1 MESSLRTALAGN
13 SIKPVDI
20 SILERIEHSRDVN
33 LFLDR
38 AAPGLVYHLLW
49 SHAERTPK
57 DRFLDDRYGQIC
69 LRILI
74 RLAQIIVCA
83 KNGTLEYAKIKM
95 EDAATDTEVST
106 FLAEHAVAPA
116 MGETKNTR
124 SFLTASGLV
133 GYAESQELFSNN
145 NTREIVEIL
154 RENRKSVLTL
164 YR

>member
-1 MESSLRTALAGN
+1 MESTLRTALANN

-38 AAPGLVYHLLW
+38 AAPRLVYQLLQ
-49 SHAERTPK
+49 SHAKRTPA

-74 RLAQIIVCA
+74 RLVQIIVCA

-95 EDAATDTEVST
+95 EDAVTDTEVSA
-106 FLAEHAVAPA
+106 FLAEHTAALA

-124 SFLTASGLV
+124 SFLTASGLI
-133 GYAESQELFSNN
+133 GYAESQDLFSDN
-145 NTREIVEIL
+145 NTREIVEL
-154 RENRKSVLTL
+154 LWENRKSVLTL